1 MINIKTYIKEAFN
14 GQPVNS
20 ADQKMVLYIA
30 KDGHLK
36 WKKMP
41 ARSGITREETEK
53 PGLWANIHAKRNRI
67 KAGSHERMR
76 KSGSE
81 GAPTRQDFKSASM
94 KEENIN
100 EEEKYVVKGK
110 SPFYKQDHYLN
121 THDDPRAHIIKR
133 HVKHATPMTHEKATQ
148 LAKEWEKGA
157 NPNKYKTEVV
167 KIHEESEYDE
177 WTEMT
182 RSELK
187 ISINSAQEILK
198 MMDDG
203 VEVERWQIS
212 EITKAS
218 EALAAVFNNM
228 NADKDEK

>member
-41 ARSGITREETEK
+41 ARTGITREETEK

-76 KSGSE
+76 KPGSE
-81 GAPTRQDFKSASM
+81 GAPTKQDFKSASV
-94 KEENIN
+94 KEE
-100 EEEKYVVKGK
+100 
-110 SPFYKQDHYLN
+110 
-121 THDDPRAHIIKR
+121 A
-133 HVKHATPMTHEKATQ
+133 
-148 LAKEWEKGA
+148 
-157 NPNKYKTEVV
+157 
-167 KIHEESEYDE
+167 EYDE